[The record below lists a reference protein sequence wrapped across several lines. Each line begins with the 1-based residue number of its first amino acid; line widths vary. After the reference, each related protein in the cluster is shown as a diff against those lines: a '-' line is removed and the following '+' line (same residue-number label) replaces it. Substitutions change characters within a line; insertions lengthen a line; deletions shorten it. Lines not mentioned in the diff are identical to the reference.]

1 MGSVYFIDRRFMKVL
16 NSETQRKP
24 ACVSLIPLPPS
35 STRMFINGGF
45 VKTRMDYLS
54 VFEQILGQEGSIYKE
69 TGLPLRGLWSSSS
82 YDSESNLLL
91 STSKPCGFNSQ
102 IRHVVSKISNFDE
115 EGPKVIPVVSFE
127 GELL

>member
-1 MGSVYFIDRRFMKVL
+1 MRVL

-24 ACVSLIPLPPS
+24 ACVSLNPLPPS

-54 VFEQILGQEGSIYKE
+54 VFEHILEQDGKIYRE
-69 TGLPLRGLWSSSS
+69 TELPLRGFWSSSS

-91 STSKPCGFNSQ
+91 STSKPCGLNSQ
-102 IRHVVSKISNFDE
+102 IRHVVSKISDFNE
-115 EGPKVIPVVSFE
+115 QGPKVIPVVSFE
-127 GELL
+127 G